1 MSNQNWLFKFRIEA
15 NYKVWDFELTPED
28 MELFNDLNVGW
39 RHLLWAETSGHK
51 DYPFKRLQDISTLEI
66 FNPKVQPQT
75 FQPWNLQPVYSGI
88 DQRPVSRG
96 NISENNKICTF
107 SCLNGRYLILNY
119 RRVVAIFKPDFL
131 TPKFSAPVFS
141 STNTSSHNAGT

>member
-66 FNPKVQPQT
+66 FNP
-75 FQPWNLQPVYSGI
+75 
-88 DQRPVSRG
+88 
-96 NISENNKICTF
+96 
-107 SCLNGRYLILNY
+107 
-119 RRVVAIFKPDFL
+119 DFL
-131 TPKFSAPVFS
+131 TPEFSGPVFS
-141 STNTSSHNAGT
+141 STTTSTHNLMEWELP